1 LNLNKSF
8 RSLNSFFNFTCAD
21 AIANQINLTILQR
34 EKNEGYELTS
44 LDIFAEYPYLITIIW
59 VIVIAA
65 VATVLERIVTRWLR
79 KIIKRTEMSPEVGN
93 GLILTERLI
102 ILVGAAV
109 ALLHVGGVPSD
120 ILISFS
126 ALGGAAVGFAS
137 TRTIGNF
144 IAGLFLLVTRPF
156 RIGDYVRIDGIE
168 GIVQEITLNYA
179 KILTP
184 TNTMASIS
192 TLRIL
197 DKDII
202 NFRFREGKSNLFC
215 YGVELTFDHSLPTEK
230 LEEILDSVIE
240 RYTEKL
246 PRKPEYQSTKLTSFA
261 RHYMFY
267 IYVEDSK
274 DIFILYPRIVR
285 EITQALDKAKIQ
297 RR

>member
-1 LNLNKSF
+1 MYF
-8 RSLNSFFNFTCAD
+8 G
-21 AIANQINLTILQR
+21 
-34 EKNEGYELTS
+34 E
-44 LDIFAEYPYLITIIW
+44 IFAEYPYLITVVW

-65 VATVLERIVTRWLR
+65 VAAVAERIITRWLR
-79 KIIKRTEMSPEVGN
+79 KFIKRTEMSPEVGN
-93 GLILTERLI
+93 GLILTGRLI

-109 ALLHVGGVPSD
+109 ALLRVGGVPPD
-120 ILISFS
+120 ILVSFS

-156 RIGDYVRIDGIE
+156 RVGDYVRIDGIE

-192 TLRIL
+192 TLRVL

-202 NFRFREGKSNLFC
+202 NYRFRGEESNLYC
-215 YGVELTFDHSLPTEK
+215 YGFELTFDHRLTTEK
-230 LEEILDSVIE
+230 VEELLERVIQH
-240 RYTEKL
+240 YAEKL
-246 PRKPEYQSTKLTSFA
+246 PRKPEYQITKLTSFA

-267 IYVEDSK
+267 IYVEDPK
-274 DIFILYPRIVR
+274 DILILQPQLVR
-285 EITQALDKAKIQ
+285 EIIQAWDKAKIQ
-297 RR
+297 SQ